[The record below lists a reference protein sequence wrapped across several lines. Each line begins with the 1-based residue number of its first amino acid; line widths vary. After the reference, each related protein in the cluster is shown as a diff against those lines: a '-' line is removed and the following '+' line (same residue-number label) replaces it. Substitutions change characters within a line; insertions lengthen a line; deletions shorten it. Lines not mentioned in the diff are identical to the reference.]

1 MEVHKAI
8 IIDSW
13 NEKLQGVT
21 ISCKEKHVYMIFHM
35 INCSPHPHP
44 TPHSPPPKKKI
55 KASVSKLFTL
65 YHTALSSKE
74 LKTTVNINQVNIYS
88 SINFSVS
95 HFAKW
100 NHKNDKG
107 NIIFWCIQ
115 GTICKSLKCKVTIF
129 LSKFDHYFI
138 KNQR

>member
-13 NEKLQGVT
+13 NGKLSWVT
-21 ISCKEKHVYMIFHM
+21 ISCKEKHVCMIFHV
-35 INCSPHPHP
+35 INCFPQPPRPPFQLSPQ
-44 TPHSPPPKKKI
+44 KI
-55 KASVSKLFTL
+55 KASISKLFTL

-100 NHKNDKG
+100 NRKNDKG
-107 NIIFWCIQ
+107 NRIFWCIQ